1 LPDGSV
7 VKINRTVISDT
18 SDDGNSF
25 FFHSTSFQN
34 PGFGTEYGDEEEEEI
49 EHEFSDKN
57 KNKNNNNN
65 NNNKEVPVIGDD
77 EKNSEEFSPSSSSTT
92 TTTTTTRTTSITES
106 TTNAGLVPRT
116 EDDESFNEVLGDVN
130 KKNNSNVDA
139 SKKNDTKG
147 IDDGLVTIEAIQ

>member
-57 KNKNNNNN
+57 KNI
-65 NNNKEVPVIGDD
+65 NNKEVPVIGDD
-77 EKNSEEFSPSSSSTT
+77 EKNSEEFSPSSSTT
-92 TTTTTTRTTSITES
+92 TTTTTTSTTES